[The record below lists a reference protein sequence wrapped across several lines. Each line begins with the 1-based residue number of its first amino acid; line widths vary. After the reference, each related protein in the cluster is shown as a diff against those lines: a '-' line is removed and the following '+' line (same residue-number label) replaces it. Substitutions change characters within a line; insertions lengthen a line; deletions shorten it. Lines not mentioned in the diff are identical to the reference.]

1 MKKKVCFIAAAVLLI
16 STLIACGSENSEK
29 ERANAGESPTAQT
42 EDTIKETGD
51 ESTKTAKDKDQFLI
65 GVASPNNKVPYFS
78 KLVEG
83 MTDLEGELNVKLDV
97 QDAQDDANTQINQIQ
112 TFIAEGCDLII
123 MMPVQMESLIP
134 VAVECNEA
142 GIPIMTVDRKLSNS
156 DPSEVGVD
164 LITHVGCD
172 DIEGGRKQGELV
184 HQLIGDT
191 GSIVLIQ
198 GTLGASS
205 QVLRQQGLE
214 EYLKEEAPGI
224 QIIAAQNSDQDQSKA
239 ITVMQNFLT
248 RFGEGEIQAIV
259 AQDPYSALGAVDA
272 IKSASRDELLGT
284 VIGYDLPS
292 EVLDS
297 IKAKDMYGS
306 TLQAPYAMGELTL
319 KVAYKCLTEGRDGI
333 EALTYTEMPIVYID
347 NANDYEPAW

>member
-1 MKKKVCFIAAAVLLI
+1 MKKKISLILAIVLAGSL
-16 STLIACGSENSEK
+16 LAGCGSSRTENE
-29 ERANAGESPTAQT
+29 GTQ
-42 EDTIKETGD
+42 EDTAKETENTDSKENTVSEGD
-51 ESTKTAKDKDQFLI
+51 SFLI

-83 MTDLEGELNVKLDV
+83 MTDLQEELNVELDV
-97 QDAQDDANTQINQIQ
+97 QDAQDDTNTQINQIQ

-123 MMPVQMESLIP
+123 MMPVQLESLIP
-134 VAVECNEA
+134 IAMECNEA
-142 GIPIMTVDRKLSNS
+142 EIPIMTVDRKLSAS
-156 DPSEVGVD
+156 DPKDRGVD

-172 DIEGGRKQGELV
+172 DVEGGRKQGELV
-184 HQLIGDT
+184 HQLLGDE
-191 GSIVLIQ
+191 GSIALIQ

-214 EYLKEEAPGI
+214 EYLSENAPGI
-224 QIIAAQNSDQDQSKA
+224 EIVAAQNSDQDQSQA
-239 ITVMQNFLT
+239 ITVTQNFLT
-248 RFGEGEIQAIV
+248 RFAKGEIDAIV

-306 TLQAPYAMGELTL
+306 TLQAPYDMGALTL
-319 KVAYKCLTEGRDGI
+319 QVAYQCLTEGSEEI
-333 EALTYTEMPIVYID
+333 EANTYTEIPVVYIE
-347 NANDYEPAW
+347 NAREYDPAW